1 MQKVINHSERGHAI
15 LSPSS
20 SERWLNCTPSARLAD
35 AAGSKTSEYAE
46 EGTTAHELAEHVL
59 GCWTDGTFLP
69 ECEEMPVPENI
80 ASNKYYS
87 EEMKEAISHYVNFVT
102 GEFYEMQKGP
112 FGGPVTMRLEEKLD
126 ISGYAP
132 ESFGSADV
140 SLVSEQILHIIDL
153 KYGKGVKVPAESPQF
168 KMYALGVLA
177 KFGGPKVKR
186 IRMSVA
192 QPRLK
197 HFETIEVDVRDLLDW
212 AEKVLRPKA
221 KLAYEGKGEQVVGSW
236 CQFCPVKATCRAQRD
251 EIVHDFEEYPDTPHL
266 LTDEEIVDML
276 GKLDRYRSW
285 FESLN
290 QYAYAEAMK
299 GKKWDGYKLVEGRS
313 ARKIVDPDKVRDKL
327 LKTYLEDEVLNISLK
342 GITDL
347 EKLMGKKVFAA
358 EIGEYVKSQPGAPK
372 LVPDSHPGKDYE
384 RDTASDFDIEG

>member
-1 MQKVINHSERGHAI
+1 MPKRINHSERGHAV

-20 SERWLNCTPSARLAD
+20 SERWLNCTPSARLSD
-35 AAGSKTSEYAE
+35 AEGSKTSKYAE

-59 GCWTDGTFLP
+59 GCWSDGTFLP
-69 ECEEMPVPENI
+69 ECDEIPVPGNI

-87 EEMKEAISHYVNFVT
+87 EEMKEAISHYVDFVT

-112 FGGPVTMRLEEKLD
+112 FGGSVATYLEEKLD
-126 ISGYAP
+126 ISKYAP

-140 SLVSEQILHIIDL
+140 SLVSEQMLHIIDL

-177 KFGGPKVKR
+177 KFGGSKVKR

-197 HFETIEVDVRDLLDW
+197 HFETVEVDVRDLLDW

-236 CQFCPVKATCRAQRD
+236 CQFCPVKATCRAQKD
-251 EIVHDFEEYPDTPHL
+251 EIAHDFEEHPDTL
-266 LTDEEIVDML
+266 VMTDEEITDML

-285 FESLN
+285 LESLN
-290 QYAYAEAMK
+290 QYAYSEAMK

-327 LKTYLEDEVLNISLK
+327 LNTYLEDEVLNISLK

-358 EIGEYVKSQPGAPK
+358 KIGEYVKSQPGAPK

-384 RDTASDFDIEG
+384 RDAASDFDIEG

>member
-1 MQKVINHSERGHAI
+1 MPKLINHSERGHAI

-69 ECEEMPVPENI
+69 ECEEIPVPENI

-87 EEMKEAISHYVNFVT
+87 EEMKEAISHYVAFVT

-112 FGGPVTMRLEEKLD
+112 FGGSVRMYLEEKLD

-132 ESFGSADV
+132 GSFGSADV
-140 SLVSEQILHIIDL
+140 SLVSEQMLHIIDL

-212 AEKVLRPKA
+212 AERVLRPKA

-236 CQFCPVKATCRAQRD
+236 CQFCPVKATCRAQKN
-251 EIVHDFEEYPDTPHL
+251 EIIKDFEEHPDTL
-266 LTDEEIVDML
+266 VMTDEEIVDML

-285 FESLN
+285 LESLN

-313 ARKIVDPDKVRDKL
+313 ARKVVDPDKVRDKL

>member
-1 MQKVINHSERGHAI
+1 MPKLINHSERGHAI

-59 GCWTDGTFLP
+59 GCWTDGTFYP
-69 ECEEMPVPENI
+69 ECEEIPVPENI

-87 EEMKEAISHYVNFVT
+87 EEMKEAISHYVAFVT

-112 FGGPVTMRLEEKLD
+112 FGGPVTMHLEEKLD

-177 KFGGPKVKR
+177 KFGGAKVKR

-236 CQFCPVKATCRAQRD
+236 CQFCPVKATCRAQKD
-251 EIVHDFEEYPDTPHL
+251 EIAHDFEEHPDTL
-266 LTDEEIVDML
+266 VMTDEEIVDML

-285 FESLN
+285 LESLN

-327 LKTYLEDEVLNISLK
+327 LNTYLEDEVLNISLK

-347 EKLMGKKVFAA
+347 EKLMGKKLFAA

-384 RDTASDFDIEG
+384 RDTASDFDMEG

>member
-1 MQKVINHSERGHAI
+1 MPKLINHSERGHAL

-35 AAGSKTSEYAE
+35 AAGSKTSGCAE
-46 EGTTAHELAEHVL
+46 EGTTAHELAEYVL
-59 GCWTDGTFLP
+59 KSWIYGTFYP
-69 ECEEMPVPENI
+69 ECDELPVPENI

-87 EEMKEAISHYVNFVT
+87 EEMKEAIGSYVDFVT

-112 FGGPVTMRLEEKLD
+112 FGGSVATYLEEKLD

-140 SLVSEQILHIIDL
+140 SLVSEQMLHIIDL

-186 IRMSVA
+186 VRMSVG
-192 QPRLK
+192 QPRLN
-197 HFETIEVDVRDLLDW
+197 HYDTIEMGVSDLLEW
-212 AEKVLRPKA
+212 AEEVLKPKA

-236 CQFCPVKATCRAQRD
+236 CQFCPVKATCRAQKN
-251 EIVHDFEEYPDTPHL
+251 EIIKDFEDHPDTL
-266 LTDEEIVDML
+266 LMTDEEIIDML
-276 GKLDRYRSW
+276 GKIDRYKSW
-285 FESLN
+285 LESIN
-290 QYAYAEAMK
+290 QYAYSEAMK

-327 LKTYLEDEVLNISLK
+327 LNTYLEDEVLNISLK

-358 EIGEYVKSQPGAPK
+358 EVGEYVKSQPGAPK
-372 LVPDSHPGKDYE
+372 LVPYNHPGKDY
-384 RDTASDFDIEG
+384 DTASDFDIEG

>member
-1 MQKVINHSERGHAI
+1 MPKLINHSERGHAL

-69 ECEEMPVPENI
+69 ECDEIPVPENI

-87 EEMKEAISHYVNFVT
+87 EEMKEAISHYVDFVT

-112 FGGPVTMRLEEKLD
+112 FGGSVTMHLEEKLD

-153 KYGKGVKVPAESPQF
+153 KYGKGVKVPADSPQF

-186 IRMSVA
+186 VRMSVA

-221 KLAYEGKGEQVVGSW
+221 KLAYEGKGEQVVGPW
-236 CQFCPVKATCRAQRD
+236 CQFCPVKATCRAQKN
-251 EIVHDFEEYPDTPHL
+251 EIIKDFEDHPDTL
-266 LTDEEIVDML
+266 IMTDEEIVEML

-285 FESLN
+285 LESLN
-290 QYAYAEAMK
+290 QYAYTEAMK

>member
-1 MQKVINHSERGHAI
+1 MPKRINHSERGHAI

-46 EGTTAHELAEHVL
+46 EGTTAHELAEYAL
-59 GCWTDGTFLP
+59 KCWTDGTFYP
-69 ECEEMPVPENI
+69 ECEELPVPQEI

-87 EEMKEAISHYVNFVT
+87 EEMKEAISHYVDFVT

-112 FGGPVTMRLEEKLD
+112 FGGHVTMHLEEKLD

-177 KFGGPKVKR
+177 KFGGTKVKR

-197 HFETIEVDVRDLLDW
+197 HFETIEVDIRDLLDW

-221 KLAYEGKGEQVVGSW
+221 KLAYEGEGEQVVGSW
-236 CQFCPVKATCRAQRD
+236 CRFCPVKATCRAQKN
-251 EIVHDFEEYPDTPHL
+251 EIIKDFEDHPDTL
-266 LTDEEIVDML
+266 IMTDEEIVEMI
-276 GKLDRYRSW
+276 GKIDRYKSW
-285 FESLN
+285 LESIN

-313 ARKIVDPDKVRDKL
+313 ARKIIDPDKVRDKL

-347 EKLMGKKVFAA
+347 EKLMGKKLFAA

>member
-69 ECEEMPVPENI
+69 ECEEIPVPENI

-168 KMYALGVLA
+168 KMYALGALA
-177 KFGGPKVKR
+177 KFNKGGIKYV
-186 IRMSVA
+186 RMSVA
-192 QPRLK
+192 QPRLN
-197 HFETIEVDVRDLLDW
+197 HFDTVSVRVEDLLQWGMD
-212 AEKVLRPKA
+212 VLRPKA

-372 LVPDSHPGKDYE
+372 LVPDSNPGKDYE

>member
-1 MQKVINHSERGHAI
+1 MPKLINHSERGHAI

-46 EGTTAHELAEHVL
+46 EGTTAHELAEYVL
-59 GCWTDGTFLP
+59 GAWTNGTFLP
-69 ECEEMPVPENI
+69 ECDEMPVPENI

-87 EEMKEAISHYVNFVT
+87 EEMKEAISRYVDFVT

-112 FGGPVTMRLEEKLD
+112 FGGPVTMHLEEKLD

-197 HFETIEVDVRDLLDW
+197 HFETIEVDVKDLLDW

-236 CQFCPVKATCRAQRD
+236 CQFCPVKATCRAQKN
-251 EIVHDFEEYPDTPHL
+251 EIIKDFEEHPDTL
-266 LTDEEIVDML
+266 VMSDEEIVEMI
-276 GKLDRYRSW
+276 GKIDRYKSW
-285 FESLN
+285 LESIN

-313 ARKIVDPDKVRDKL
+313 ARKIVDPDKARDKL

-384 RDTASDFDIEG
+384 RDTASDFDIES